1 MRPTVSQY
9 AEVLEE
15 LSHASGAEV
24 KEVVKNFLGFLKRR
38 GETRKL
44 ASIVRRLEERAQ
56 EKSGE
61 LSVTAVT
68 AHPAS
73 PETKTLLAEVAGK
86 VFPQKKIDLIY
97 QTDASVIG
105 GVLLRTREALF
116 DATLATRAK
125 ALKQALRKS

>member
-15 LSHASGAEV
+15 LSQAQGVET
-24 KEVVKNFLGFLKRR
+24 KEVVENFLGFLKRR
-38 GETRKL
+38 GETKKL

-73 PETKTLLAEVAGK
+73 SETKTLLAEVAKK
-86 VFPQKKIDLIY
+86 VFPEKKIDFAY
-97 QTDASVIG
+97 QTDERVIG

>member
-15 LSHASGAEV
+15 LSSDSGADAQEV
-24 KEVVKNFLGFLKRR
+24 AKNFLGFLKRR
-38 GETRKL
+38 GETKKL

-68 AHPAS
+68 AHPVSA
-73 PETKTLLAEVAGK
+73 ETKALLAEAAGK
-86 VFPQKKIDLIY
+86 VFPEKKIDLLY
-97 QTDASVIG
+97 QTDESVIG

>member
-15 LSHASGAEV
+15 LSRDSGAEV
-24 KEVVKNFLGFLKRR
+24 QEVAKNFLGFLKRR
-38 GETRKL
+38 GETKKL

-73 PETKTLLAEVAGK
+73 AETKTLLAEVAEK
-86 VFPQKKIDLIY
+86 VFPEKKIDLIY
-97 QTDASVIG
+97 QTDENVIG